1 MQKKGEKN
9 NPLVYS
15 TEYDRVNP
23 RCGQSASLCGCG
35 TKNEKTK
42 SDGIVRVSRSA
53 RGRKGKGVMVI
64 TGVPLDSGGL
74 RKLGKELKVKFG
86 VGGSVKN
93 GIIEMQGDFREKIQE
108 ELKKHGWTVK
118 LSGG

>member
-1 MQKKGEKN
+1 MQKKAERK

-15 TEYDRVNP
+15 TDHGRICP
-23 RCGQSASLCGCG
+23 RCGQSFILCGCG
-35 TKNEKTK
+35 VNKEKPKN
-42 SDGIVRVSRSA
+42 DGVVRVSRSA

-64 TGVPLDSGGL
+64 TGVPLDSDGL

-108 ELKKHGWTVK
+108 ELKQHGWTVK